1 MKFIYFTLT
10 ILGLTILS
18 CDRIKNKGQEIADKT
33 EQKVKSKSKDLVDKA
48 FPQFDSDKP
57 DTKYNKKR
65 FEEYLEVKL
74 TPDIKEIY
82 CFGDFLGID
91 YKVLFSF
98 TCDSTTIKR
107 IIDKK
112 KLELTDENNDSGLL
126 FMDDFNW
133 WNKEKI
139 EKIRPF
145 KNGKEN
151 EFWQYLWYDK
161 DGKKA
166 YYEAFSL

>member
-1 MKFIYFTLT
+1 MKFIYFILT
-10 ILGLTILS
+10 ILCLTILS
-18 CDRIKNKGQEIADKT
+18 CDRIKKKGQEIADKT
-33 EQKVKSKSKDLVDKA
+33 EQKVKSKSKDLVDKTI
-48 FPQFDSDKP
+48 PQFDSDKA

-74 TPDIKEIY
+74 TPDIEEIY

-107 IIDKK
+107 IIDNK
-112 KLELTDENNDSGLL
+112 KLELANDNSDNGLL
-126 FMDDFNW
+126 FMDGFNW
-133 WNKEKI
+133 WNKEII
-139 EKIRPF
+139 ETVRPF
-145 KNGKEN
+145 KKGKEN
-151 EFWQYLWYDK
+151 EYWQYLWYDM

-166 YYEAFSL
+166 YYEEFSL

>member
-1 MKFIYFTLT
+1 MKFIYFILT
-10 ILGLTILS
+10 ILCLTILS

-48 FPQFDSDKP
+48 IPQFDPDKA

-112 KLELTDENNDSGLL
+112 KLELTNENSDNGLL

-139 EKIRPF
+139 EKVRPF
-145 KNGKEN
+145 KKGKEN
-151 EFWQYLWYDK
+151 EYWQYLWYDK
-161 DGKKA
+161 DSKKA
-166 YYEAFSL
+166 YYEEFSL